1 MNTNSSHNT
10 LKFHIIFENVFL
22 ILCAFMHVHMCT
34 MKGMW
39 KFVCVC
45 VHVLQGG
52 HTEVRGQLLGGVSFL
67 LPLWDQAQVIGLV
80 FIFWATSLAIKI
92 FYIN

>member
-10 LKFHIIFENVFL
+10 LKFHIIFENVFFYSVCTYV
-22 ILCAFMHVHMCT
+22 CAHVYHERH
-34 MKGMW
+34 
-39 KFVCVC
+39 VEICVC
-45 VHVLQGG
+45 VHMYSKEGIRKSED
-52 HTEVRGQLLGGVSFL
+52 TFWGVSFL

>member
-10 LKFHIIFENVFL
+10 LKFHIIFENVFF
-22 ILCAFMHVHMCT
+22 ILCALMYVHMCT

-45 VHVLQGG
+45 TCTPRRAYGSQRTTFG
-52 HTEVRGQLLGGVSFL
+52 GGVSFL